1 MADANIKQVRI
12 REMQGCL
19 VERCNACWMD
29 TVGSQKLL
37 AVYVSECTDI
47 CVRDAARVAA
57 RSTAY
62 CTTVCVGLSKETE

>member
-1 MADANIKQVRI
+1 MANANIKQVRI

-19 VERCNACWMD
+19 VERCNACLVD

-47 CVRDAARVAA
+47 SARDAGRVAA
-57 RSTAY
+57 RSTAC
-62 CTTVCVGLSKETE
+62 CTTVCRGLYKDAK